1 MTTTRK
7 PAAKKATAKK
17 ATTKKASSKPR
28 PDVYQIVTDALLAKL
43 EAGTIAWRKPWHEMG
58 APRNYVSGRFY
69 SGINS
74 FLLNMTGCVPYFLT
88 FKQAKALG
96 GSIRQGAKSYPV
108 IFFKMLTKKEG
119 AATPAPTAGQPADD
133 KKVPLLQYYRVFS
146 VEDVVGVEIKLP
158 EVVAKPEHE
167 PVAACEAVVANW
179 SDKPK
184 ITHMQQRAYYS
195 PLLDYV
201 NMPKPESFHS
211 APEYY
216 ATLFHE
222 LGHSTGHPTRLNRE
236 GITEAIK
243 FGSQNYAREELV
255 AEMSAAFLCAF
266 TGIAPQV
273 IDNSAAYLV
282 SWLGKL
288 NPDQKNAVKDSDAYR
303 AFWIEKLKEDKK
315 LVVQAAAAAKKAA
328 EYILGPLPEDDD
340 TEQAEQVEQSEQDEQ
355 PDEDQHG
362 FGMEHWHPADEV
374 AAEYEAAEKSWLAQ
388 DEATTEAEQQQVS
401 AEYEAAERNWL
412 TDGGDTAAP
421 IGAGELVDLYIFRY
435 HSNLTT
441 VPRDEAGRPNFDH
454 LRPDLYAISP
464 VAAAAIISDKPS
476 QHRTEYV
483 VVFAGTRQ
491 EVTAPLVAPK
501 R

>member
-1 MTTTRK
+1 MSTTRK

-17 ATTKKASSKPR
+17 AATKKASSKPR

-119 AATPAPTAGQPADD
+119 TATPAPTAGQPADD

-167 PVAACEAVVANW
+167 PVAACEQVLANW

-201 NMPKPESFHS
+201 NMPKAESFHVP
-211 APEYY
+211 AEYY

-243 FGSQNYAREELV
+243 FGSPNYAREELV
-255 AEMSAAFLCAF
+255 AEISAAFLCAF

-288 NPDQKNAVKDSDAYR
+288 NPDQKNAVKDSDTYR
-303 AFWIEKLKEDKK
+303 AFWVEKLKEDKK
-315 LVVQAAAAAKKAA
+315 LVIQAAASAKKAA

-340 TEQAEQVEQSEQDEQ
+340 TEQPEQLEQ

-362 FGMEHWHPADEV
+362 FGMEHWDNAPADEV

-388 DEATTEAEQQQVS
+388 DEATATAEQQQVS
-401 AEYEAAERNWL
+401 DEYEAAERSWL

-421 IGAGELVDLYIFRY
+421 IGAGVQVDLYIFRQQRE
-435 HSNLTT
+435 LAT
-441 VPRDEAGRPNFDH
+441 VPRDAAGRPDFNY
-454 LRPDLYAISP
+454 LTPDLYAVSA
-464 VAAAAIISDKPS
+464 VAAAAIIADKPS
-476 QHRTEYV
+476 HHRTEYV